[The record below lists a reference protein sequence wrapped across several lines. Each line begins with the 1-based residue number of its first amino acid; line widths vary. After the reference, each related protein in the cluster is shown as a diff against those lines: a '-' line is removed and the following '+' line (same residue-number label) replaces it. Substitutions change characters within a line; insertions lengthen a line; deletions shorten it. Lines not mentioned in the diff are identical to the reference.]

1 MWTLILYIYA
11 GALAKGDSV
20 TLTNV
25 PGFRTEEICQTAGRA
40 SKTLV
45 RDSYKDVRFIC
56 VRVE

>member
-25 PGFRTEEICQTAGRA
+25 PGFKTEQVCQEAGTSA
-40 SKTLV
+40 KKLV
-45 RDSYKDVRFIC
+45 RDSYKELRYIC
-56 VRVE
+56 VKID